1 MAGGAAS
8 EGAVMPDDL
17 TPRRR
22 GRPPKQTLIQGPP
35 PAAPEVKGAD
45 REALACWW
53 KERIQDLERIYE
65 ERIEILRTVG
75 EHPSPVFAKIVR
87 YDGALGIPKT
97 LLAKKLGMSVIALTH
112 HYGDEYD
119 LGATEIISQVAAN
132 ALRIATSVTDPA
144 ASKVAMQILDRRGGE
159 EWKPPSQKIE
169 MKTDDGPP
177 VIDSSKMT
185 YEDRQLLREILTRNL
200 DRIAAGDQGDTLQPD
215 EEEGVII

>member
-1 MAGGAAS
+1 
-8 EGAVMPDDL
+8 VTDDL

-119 LGATEIISQVAAN
+119 LGATEVISQVAAN
-132 ALRIATSVTDPA
+132 MVRIATSVTDPA
-144 ASKVAMQILDRRGGE
+144 ASKVGMQILERRGGE
-159 EWKPPSQKIE
+159 EYKPPAQKLKVE
-169 MKTDDGPP
+169 DDRDKPP
-177 VIDSSKMT
+177 VIDSSKLT
-185 YEDRQLLREILTRNL
+185 YDERQQLREMLT
-200 DRIAAGDQGDTLQPD
+200 RIAAGGQGDALQPD